1 MIVMG
6 KRDKRVDAYIA
17 KAPDFAKPILSY
29 IREVAHEGCP
39 ECEEDLKWQNPAFTY
54 KGLLA
59 GMASFKE
66 HCVFGF
72 WKGELVTGE
81 KTPDGEQSMAM
92 YRKVYSLDDLP
103 PKKQLVAWFKKA
115 KELNDTGTKAPR
127 VVKPKKPLEE
137 PDYFL
142 AAIKKNK
149 KALATYEKF
158 SPSHKRE
165 YIEWIT
171 DAKGDDTRARRIKQA
186 VEWMAE
192 GKARNWKY
200 M

>member
-1 MIVMG
+1 MG

-29 IREVAHEGCP
+29 IRETVHEGCP
-39 ECEEDLKWQNPAFTY
+39 ECEEDLKWQNPAFVY
-54 KGLLA
+54 KGLLC
-59 GMASFKE
+59 GMATFKA

-81 KTPDGEQSMAM
+81 NAPGGGDEQSMAM
-92 YRKVYSLDDLP
+92 YRRVSSLDDLP
-103 PKKQLVAWFKKA
+103 PKKKFLAWVKKA
-115 KELNDTGTKAPR
+115 KELNENGVKAPR
-127 VVKPKKPLEE
+127 VTKPKKPLEE
-137 PDYFL
+137 PDYFIT
-142 AAIKKNK
+142 AIKKNK
-149 KALATYEKF
+149 KAFATYEKF

-171 DAKGDDTRARRIKQA
+171 GAKGDDTRARRVKQA

>member
-1 MIVMG
+1 M
-6 KRDKRVDAYIA
+6 A
-17 KAPDFAKPILSY
+17 KGQMRSNREARKP
-29 IREVAHEGCP
+29 
-39 ECEEDLKWQNPAFTY
+39 
-54 KGLLA
+54 
-59 GMASFKE
+59 
-66 HCVFGF
+66 
-72 WKGELVTGE
+72 
-81 KTPDGEQSMAM
+81 
-92 YRKVYSLDDLP
+92 
-103 PKKQLVAWFKKA
+103 KA
-115 KELNDTGTKAPR
+115 A
-127 VVKPKKPLEE
+127 KPKKPLAE

-165 YIEWIT
+165 YIEWIN
-171 DAKGDDTRARRIKQA
+171 DAKGEDTRARRIKQA

>member
-1 MIVMG
+1 LSE
-6 KRDKRVDAYIA
+6 
-17 KAPDFAKPILSY
+17 FAKPILTY
-29 IREVAHEGCP
+29 IREAAHEGCP
-39 ECEEDLKWQNPAFTY
+39 ECEEDLKWRNPAFVY

-81 KTPDGEQSMAM
+81 KTPAGEQSMAM
-92 YRKVYSLDDLP
+92 YRKVASLDDLP
-103 PKKQLVAWFKKA
+103 PKKKLIAWFKKA
-115 KELNDTGTKAPR
+115 KELNDTGVKAPR
-127 VVKPKKPLEE
+127 VAKPKKPLAE

-158 SPSHKRE
+158 SPSHKRD

-171 DAKGDDTRARRIKQA
+171 DAKGEDTRARRIKQA

>member
-1 MIVMG
+1 MG
-6 KRDKRVDAYIA
+6 TRDKRVDAYIA
-17 KAPDFAKPILSY
+17 KAPDFAKPILAC
-29 IREVAHEGCP
+29 IREMVHEGCP
-39 ECEEDLKWQNPAFTY
+39 ECEEDLKWRNPAFMY
-54 KGLLA
+54 KGMLC

-81 KTPDGEQSMAM
+81 KAADGEQSMAM
-92 YRKVYSLDDLP
+92 YRKVHSLDDLP
-103 PKKQLVAWFKKA
+103 PKKKFVAWVKKA
-115 KELNDTGTKAPR
+115 KELNDAGVKAPR
-127 VVKPKKPLEE
+127 VTKPKQPLEA
-137 PDYFL
+137 PNDLL

-158 SPSHKRE
+158 SPSNKRE

-171 DAKGDDTRARRIKQA
+171 GAKGEDTRARRIQQA

>member
-1 MIVMG
+1 MG

-17 KAPDFAKPILSY
+17 KAPDFAKPILTS
-29 IREVAHEGCP
+29 IREMVHEGCP
-39 ECEEDLKWQNPAFTY
+39 ECEEDLKWQNPAFLY
-54 KGLLA
+54 KGLLV

-81 KTPDGEQSMAM
+81 KADGEESNAM
-92 YRKVYSLDDLP
+92 YQKICTLGDLP
-103 PKKQLVAWFKKA
+103 PKKRFVAWVKKA
-115 KELNDTGTKAPR
+115 KELNEAGVKAPR
-127 VVKPKKPLEE
+127 AVKPKKPLEE

-142 AAIKKNK
+142 AALKKNR
-149 KALATYEKF
+149 KALATYEGF

-171 DAKGDDTRARRIKQA
+171 DAKGEDTRARRLKQA

>member
-1 MIVMG
+1 MG
-6 KRDKRVDAYIA
+6 KKDKRVDAYIA
-17 KAPDFAKPILSY
+17 KAPEFAKPILMY
-29 IREVAHEGCP
+29 IREAAHEGCP
-39 ECEEDLKWQNPAFTY
+39 DLEEDLKWQNPAFTY

-59 GMASFKE
+59 GMAAFKE

-81 KTPDGEQSMAM
+81 KTPDGEQSRAM
-92 YRKVYSLDDLP
+92 YRKVSSLDDLP
-103 PKKQLVAWFKKA
+103 SKKKLASWFKKA
-115 KELNDTGTKAPR
+115 RELNDTGVKAPR
-127 VVKPKKPLEE
+127 VTKPKKPLEE
-137 PDYFL
+137 PDYFV

-171 DAKGDDTRARRIKQA
+171 DAKGEDTRARRIKQA

>member
-1 MIVMG
+1 MG
-6 KRDKRVDAYIA
+6 KRDKRVDSYIA
-17 KAPDFAKPILSY
+17 KAPDFAKPILTY
-29 IREVAHEGCP
+29 IRDAAHEGCP
-39 ECEEDLKWQNPAFTY
+39 ECEEDLKWRNPAFVY
-54 KGLLA
+54 NGLLA
-59 GMASFKE
+59 GMAAFKE

-81 KTPDGEQSMAM
+81 RTPDGEQSMAM
-92 YRKVYSLDDLP
+92 YRKVSSLDDLP
-103 PKKQLVAWFKKA
+103 PKKKLVAWFKKA
-115 KELNDTGTKAPR
+115 KELNDSGAKAPR
-127 VVKPKKPLEE
+127 VTKPKKALDE

-142 AAIKKNK
+142 AAIKENK
-149 KALATYEKF
+149 KALATYERF

-171 DAKGDDTRARRIKQA
+171 DAKGEDTRARRIKQA
-186 VEWMAE
+186 LEWMAE

>member
-1 MIVMG
+1 MG

-17 KAPDFAKPILSY
+17 KAPEFAKPILSY
-29 IREVAHEGCP
+29 IREAAHEGCP
-39 ECEEDLKWQNPAFTY
+39 DVEEDLKWQNPAFTY

-59 GMASFKE
+59 GMAAFKE

-81 KTPDGEQSMAM
+81 KTPDGEQSLAM
-92 YRKVYSLDDLP
+92 YRKVSSLDDLP
-103 PKKQLVAWFKKA
+103 PKKKLAAWFRKA
-115 KELNDTGTKAPR
+115 RELNDAGVKAPR
-127 VVKPKKPLEE
+127 VTKPKKPLAE

-142 AAIKKNK
+142 AAIRKNR
-149 KALATYEKF
+149 KALATYENF

-171 DAKGDDTRARRIKQA
+171 DAKGEETRARRVKQA